1 MHVYNTDVVR
11 KYMAYKERMKRMD
24 FLNKKKALLA
34 AAVVSMSCAFSAYLP
49 VAAEAAGYLAP
60 QEQAIKVL
68 PIDNAKFLQGQKFDF
83 SIEVKNGTTDMDVKV
98 NGQDAAKYFGKA
110 ADRTMEGNTAV
121 YRINDV
127 SFAKAGDI
135 AIEVKDGSNERKANY
150 VVTNE
155 KSKKRAK
162 NVILFV
168 GDGMSL
174 QAREV
179 ARILSKGITEGK
191 YNDLLN
197 MEKLDNMTLITTSG
211 YDSIVTDSANSA
223 SAYATGHKSVVNAMG
238 VYENCTKD
246 PFDDPKVENII
257 ELAKRTRGMATGIV
271 STANI
276 TDATP
281 AAMFTHTRR
290 RAEQNYIA
298 ADMLN
303 AQHRPDVIMGGGSRH
318 FLPLGTPG
326 SKRKDN
332 VDVIQSF
339 EDLGYSFSGNKTE
352 LENTPANAD
361 KILGL
366 YQLNNMNVYM
376 DREVLKNPK
385 VLGGFNDQPNLMDMT
400 EKAID
405 TLSKNPNGFFLMV
418 EGACI
423 DKQLHSMDWQRAA
436 YDNIEMDKA
445 VGIAQKFA
453 AKNNDTL
460 IIVVADHAHG
470 ISISGTYHELDG
482 KTGREAVRTYADA
495 KWPTFE
501 DRDGDGFPDNPDPS
515 VTLAVQYANHPDFNC
530 NYKFRDVPMDA
541 AIMGKDGKAIANP
554 KIQGEFYKGNIPSN
568 DASEV
573 HSADDIVLNAG
584 GPGSEYFKGV
594 MDNTEVFFGM
604 VRALGLDG
612 NKTVKS
618 SK

>member
-1 MHVYNTDVVR
+1 MNF
-11 KYMAYKERMKRMD
+11 M
-24 FLNKKKALLA
+24 NKKKALLA
-34 AAVVSMSCAFSAYLP
+34 AALVSVSCAMNVYLP
-49 VAAEAAGYLAP
+49 GAVQAAGYLAP

-83 SIEVKNGTTDMDVKV
+83 AIEVKNGDTAMQVKV
-98 NGQDAAKYFGKA
+98 NGQDADQFFGKDA
-110 ADRTMEGNTAV
+110 TRTMEGTTAV
-121 YRINDV
+121 YRIDDV
-127 SFAKAGDI
+127 SFPKAGEI
-135 AIEVKDGSNERKANY
+135 AIEVKDGANERKASY

-155 KSKKRAK
+155 KAKRRAK

-197 MEKLDNMTLITTSG
+197 MEKLDNMALITTSG

-281 AAMFTHTRR
+281 AAMLTHTRR
-290 RAEQNYIA
+290 RAEQNFIA
-298 ADMLN
+298 ADMLD
-303 AQHRPDVIMGGGSRH
+303 AKHRPDVIMGGGSRH

-332 VDVIQSF
+332 VNVIQSF
-339 EDLGYSFSGNKTE
+339 EDLGYSFSGTKTE
-352 LENTPANAD
+352 LENTPATAD

-366 YQLNNMNVYM
+366 YQLNNMNVYV
-376 DREVLKNPK
+376 DREVTKNAK
-385 VLGGFNDQPNLMDMT
+385 VLKGFNDQPGLVEMT
-400 EKAID
+400 QKAID

-423 DKQLHSMDWQRAA
+423 DKQLHVLDWQRAA
-436 YDNIEMDKA
+436 YDNIEMDQA
-445 VGIAQKFA
+445 VGVAQKFA
-453 AKNNDTL
+453 AKDNDTL

-470 ISISGTYHELDG
+470 ASITGTYHELDG

-501 DRDGDGFPDNPDPS
+501 DRDGDGYPDNPDPS
-515 VTLAVQYANHPDFNC
+515 VTLAVQFANHPDCNE
-530 NYKFRDVPMDA
+530 NYKFKAVPTDP

-554 KIQGEFYKGNIPSN
+554 QIGGELLRGDIP
-568 DASEV
+568 ASADQEV

-612 NKTVKS
+612 NKTVKN

>member
-1 MHVYNTDVVR
+1 
-11 KYMAYKERMKRMD
+11 MKSMN
-24 FLNKKKALLA
+24 FMNKKKALLA
-34 AAVVSMSCAFSAYLP
+34 AALVSMSCAMSAYLP
-49 VAAEAAGYLAP
+49 GAVQAAGYLAP

-83 SIEVKNGTTDMDVKV
+83 AIEVKNGDTAMQVKV
-98 NGQDAAKYFGKA
+98 NGQDADKFFGKDA
-110 ADRTMEGNTAV
+110 TRTMEGTTAV
-121 YRINDV
+121 YRIDDV
-127 SFAKAGDI
+127 SFSKAGAI
-135 AIEVKDGSNERKANY
+135 AIEVKDGANERKASY
-150 VVTNE
+150 IVTNE
-155 KSKKRAK
+155 KAKKRAK

-197 MEKLDNMTLITTSG
+197 MEKLDNMALITTSG

-281 AAMFTHTRR
+281 AAMLTHTRR
-290 RAEQNYIA
+290 RAEQNFIA
-298 ADMLN
+298 ADMLD
-303 AQHRPDVIMGGGSRH
+303 AKHRPDVIMGGGSRH

-332 VDVIQSF
+332 VNVIQSF
-339 EDLGYSFSGNKTE
+339 EDLGYSFSGTKTE
-352 LENTPANAD
+352 LENTPATAD

-366 YQLNNMNVYM
+366 YQLNNMNVYV
-376 DREVLKNPK
+376 DREVTKNAK
-385 VLGGFNDQPNLMDMT
+385 VLKGFNDQPGLVEMT
-400 EKAID
+400 QKAID

-423 DKQLHSMDWQRAA
+423 DKQLHVLDWQRAA

-445 VGIAQKFA
+445 VGVAQKFA
-453 AKNNDTL
+453 AKDNDTL

-470 ISISGTYHELDG
+470 ASITGTYHELDG

-501 DRDGDGFPDNPDPS
+501 DRDGDGYPDNPDPS
-515 VTLAVQYANHPDFNC
+515 VTLAVQFANHPDC
-530 NYKFRDVPMDA
+530 NENYRFKAVPTDP

-554 KIQGEFYKGNIPSN
+554 QISGELLRGDIP
-568 DASEV
+568 ASADQEV

-612 NKTVKS
+612 NKTAKS

>member
-1 MHVYNTDVVR
+1 
-11 KYMAYKERMKRMD
+11 MKKMN

-34 AAVVSMSCAFSAYLP
+34 AAVLSVTCGASMYLP
-49 VAAEAAGYLAP
+49 GISHAAGYMAL

-83 SIEVKNGTTDMDVKV
+83 AIEVKNGSSDMDVKV
-98 NGQDAAKYFGKA
+98 NGQDAAKFFGKDA
-110 ADRTMEGNTAV
+110 SRTMEGTTAI
-121 YRINDV
+121 YRIDDV
-127 SFAKAGDI
+127 SFKKAGNID
-135 AIEVKDGSNERKANY
+135 IEVKDGSQERKANY

-155 KSKKRAK
+155 KAKKTAK

-174 QAREV
+174 QAREI

-197 MEKLDNMTLITTSG
+197 MEKLDNMAIITTSG

-246 PFDDPKVENII
+246 PLDDPKVENII
-257 ELAKRTRGMATGIV
+257 ELAKRIRGMATGIV

-281 AAMFTHTRR
+281 AAMLTHTRR
-290 RAEQNYIA
+290 RSEQNYIA
-298 ADMLN
+298 TDMLN
-303 AQHRPDVIMGGGSRH
+303 DKHRPDVIMGGGSRH
-318 FLPLGTPG
+318 FLPMSTPG

-332 VDVIQSF
+332 VDVIKSF
-339 EDLGYSFSGNKTE
+339 EDLGYTFSGTKTE
-352 LENTPANAD
+352 LENTPKSED

-366 YQLNNMNVYM
+366 YQLDNMNVYI
-376 DREVLKNPK
+376 DREVTKNPS
-385 VLGGFNDQPNLMDMT
+385 VLKSFNDQPGLVEMT

-423 DKQLHSMDWQRAA
+423 DKQLHVLDWQRAA

-445 VGIAQKFA
+445 IGAAEKFA

-460 IIVVADHAHG
+460 IVVVADHAHG
-470 ISISGTYHELDG
+470 ASITGTYHELDC
-482 KTGREAVRTYADA
+482 KTGREGVRCYQDA
-495 KWPTFE
+495 KWPTFQ
-501 DRDGDGFPDNPDPS
+501 DADGDGYPDNPDPS
-515 VTLAVQYANHPDFNC
+515 ITLAVQFANHPDYNE
-530 NYKFRDVPMDA
+530 NYRFKDVPTVPS
-541 AIMGKDGKAIANP
+541 IMGKDGKAITNP
-554 KIQGEFYKGNIPSN
+554 QIKGELLRGNIPTS
-568 DASEV
+568 DDQEV
-573 HSADDIVLNAG
+573 HSADDIILNAG

>member
-1 MHVYNTDVVR
+1 MN
-11 KYMAYKERMKRMD
+11 

-34 AAVVSMSCAFSAYLP
+34 AAVLSVTCGASMYLP
-49 VAAEAAGYLAP
+49 GISHAAGYMAL

-83 SIEVKNGTTDMDVKV
+83 AIEVKNGSFDMDVKV
-98 NGQDAAKYFGKA
+98 NGQDAAKFFGKDA
-110 ADRTMEGNTAV
+110 SRTMEGTTAI
-121 YRINDV
+121 YRIDDV
-127 SFAKAGDI
+127 SFKKAGNID
-135 AIEVKDGSNERKANY
+135 IEVKDGSQERKANY

-155 KSKKRAK
+155 KAKKTAK

-174 QAREV
+174 QAREI

-197 MEKLDNMTLITTSG
+197 MEKLDNMAIITTSG

-246 PFDDPKVENII
+246 PLDDPKVENII
-257 ELAKRTRGMATGIV
+257 ELAKRIRGMATGIV

-281 AAMFTHTRR
+281 AAMLTHTRR
-290 RAEQNYIA
+290 RSEQNYIA
-298 ADMLN
+298 TDMLN
-303 AQHRPDVIMGGGSRH
+303 DKHRPDVIMGGGSRH
-318 FLPLGTPG
+318 FLPMSTPG

-332 VDVIQSF
+332 VDVIKSF
-339 EDLGYSFSGNKTE
+339 EDLGYTFSGTKTE
-352 LENTPANAD
+352 LENTPKSED

-366 YQLNNMNVYM
+366 YQLDNMNVYI
-376 DREVLKNPK
+376 DREVTKNPS
-385 VLGGFNDQPNLMDMT
+385 VLKSFNDQPGLVEMT

-423 DKQLHSMDWQRAA
+423 DKQLHVLDWQRAA

-445 VGIAQKFA
+445 IGAAEKFA

-460 IIVVADHAHG
+460 IVVVADHAHG
-470 ISISGTYHELDG
+470 ASITGTYHELDG
-482 KTGREAVRTYADA
+482 KTGREGVRCYQDA
-495 KWPTFE
+495 KWPTFQ
-501 DRDGDGFPDNPDPS
+501 DADGDGYPDNPDPS
-515 VTLAVQYANHPDFNC
+515 ITLAVQFANHPDYNE
-530 NYKFRDVPMDA
+530 NYRFKDVPTVPS
-541 AIMGKDGKAIANP
+541 IMGKDGKAITNP
-554 KIQGEFYKGNIPSN
+554 QIKGELLRGNIPTS
-568 DASEV
+568 DDQEV
-573 HSADDIVLNAG
+573 HSADDIILNAG

>member
-1 MHVYNTDVVR
+1 
-11 KYMAYKERMKRMD
+11 MKKMN

-34 AAVVSMSCAFSAYLP
+34 AAVLSVTCGASMYLP
-49 VAAEAAGYLAP
+49 GISHAAGYMAP

-83 SIEVKNGTTDMDVKV
+83 AIEVKNGSSDMDVKV
-98 NGQDAAKYFGKA
+98 NGQDAAKFFGKDA
-110 ADRTMEGNTAV
+110 SRTMEGTTAI
-121 YRINDV
+121 YRIDDV
-127 SFAKAGDI
+127 SFKKAGNID
-135 AIEVKDGSNERKANY
+135 IEVKDGSQERKANY

-155 KSKKRAK
+155 KAKKTAK

-174 QAREV
+174 QAREI

-197 MEKLDNMTLITTSG
+197 MEKLDNMAIITTSG

-246 PFDDPKVENII
+246 PLDDPKVENII

-281 AAMFTHTRR
+281 AAMLTHTRR
-290 RAEQNYIA
+290 RSEQNYIA
-298 ADMLN
+298 TDMLN
-303 AQHRPDVIMGGGSRH
+303 DKHRPDVIMGGGSRH
-318 FLPLGTPG
+318 FLPMSTPG

-332 VDVIQSF
+332 VDVIKSF
-339 EDLGYSFSGNKTE
+339 EDLGYTFSGTKTE
-352 LENTPANAD
+352 LENTPKSED

-366 YQLNNMNVYM
+366 YQLDNMNVYI
-376 DREVLKNPK
+376 DREVTKNPS
-385 VLGGFNDQPNLMDMT
+385 VLKSFNDQPGLVEMT

-423 DKQLHSMDWQRAA
+423 DKQLHVLDWQRAA

-445 VGIAQKFA
+445 IGAAEKFA

-460 IIVVADHAHG
+460 IVVVADHAHG
-470 ISISGTYHELDG
+470 ASITGTYHELDG
-482 KTGREAVRTYADA
+482 KTGREGVRCYQDA
-495 KWPTFE
+495 KWPTFQ
-501 DRDGDGFPDNPDPS
+501 DADGDGYPDNPDPS
-515 VTLAVQYANHPDFNC
+515 ITLAVQFANHPDYNE
-530 NYKFRDVPMDA
+530 NYRFKDVPTVPS
-541 AIMGKDGKAIANP
+541 IMGKDGKAIANP
-554 KIQGEFYKGNIPSN
+554 QIKGELLRGNIPTS
-568 DASEV
+568 DDQEV
-573 HSADDIVLNAG
+573 HSADDIILNAG

>member
-1 MHVYNTDVVR
+1 M
-11 KYMAYKERMKRMD
+11 KFLYKH
-24 FLNKKKALLA
+24 KAALA
-34 AAVVSMSCAFSAYLP
+34 AAVLSLSCAAYLP
-49 VAAEAAGYLAP
+49 GVSEAAGYLAP
-60 QEQAIKVL
+60 QEQSIKVL

-83 SIEVKNGTTDMDVKV
+83 AVEIKNGSAAMDVQI
-98 NGQDAAKYFGKA
+98 NGKDAAAFFGKDA
-110 ADRTMEGNTAV
+110 TRTMEGTTAV
-121 YRINDV
+121 YRIDDV
-127 SFAKAGDI
+127 SFAKAGDVS
-135 AIEVKDGSNERKANY
+135 IEVKDGANGRTAKY

-155 KSKKRAK
+155 KAKKRAK

-179 ARILSKGITEGK
+179 ARILSKGISEGK

-197 MEKLDNMTLITTSG
+197 MEKLDNMALITTSG
-211 YDSIVTDSANSA
+211 YDSLVTDSANSA

-281 AAMFTHTRR
+281 AAMLAHTRR

-298 ADMLN
+298 ADML
-303 AQHRPDVIMGGGSRH
+303 ADKHRPDVILGGGSRH

-332 VDVIQSF
+332 VDVIQRF
-339 EDLGYSFSGNKTE
+339 EDLGYAFSGNRTE
-352 LENTPANAD
+352 LLNTPASAD
-361 KILGL
+361 KLLGL
-366 YQLNNMNVYM
+366 YQLNNMDVYV
-376 DREVLKNPK
+376 DRAVIKNPK
-385 VLGGFNDQPNLMDMT
+385 VLKGFTDQPGLVEMT

-418 EGACI
+418 EGACV
-423 DKQLHSMDWQRAA
+423 DKQLHVLDWQRAA
-436 YDNIEMDKA
+436 YDNIELDKA
-445 VGIAQKFA
+445 VGVAQAFA

-470 ISISGTYHELDG
+470 ASITGTYHELDG

-501 DRDGDGFPDNPDPS
+501 DADGDGYPDNPDPS
-515 VTLAVQYANHPDFNC
+515 VTLAVQFANHPDYNE
-530 NYKFRDVPMDA
+530 NYRFKPTPTVPA
-541 AIMGKDGKAIANP
+541 VMGKDGKAIANP
-554 KIQGEFYKGNIPSN
+554 QIAGEPLRGNIPAN
-568 DASEV
+568 ADQEV
-573 HSADDIVLNAG
+573 HSADDVVLNAG

-594 MDNTEVFFGM
+594 MDNTEVFFGI

-612 NKTVKS
+612 NKTVKEA
-618 SK
+618 K

>member
-1 MHVYNTDVVR
+1 
-11 KYMAYKERMKRMD
+11 MKKMN

-34 AAVVSMSCAFSAYLP
+34 AAVLSVTCGASMYLP
-49 VAAEAAGYLAP
+49 GISHAAGYMAP

-83 SIEVKNGTTDMDVKV
+83 AIEVQNGSSDMDVKV
-98 NGQDAAKYFGKA
+98 NGQDVAKFFGKDA
-110 ADRTMEGNTAV
+110 SRTMEGTTAI
-121 YRINDV
+121 YRIDDV
-127 SFAKAGDI
+127 SFKKAGNID
-135 AIEVKDGSNERKANY
+135 IEVKDGSQERKANY

-155 KSKKRAK
+155 KAKKTAK

-174 QAREV
+174 QAREI

-197 MEKLDNMTLITTSG
+197 MEKLDNMAIITTSG

-246 PFDDPKVENII
+246 PLDDPKVENII

-281 AAMFTHTRR
+281 AAMLTHTRR
-290 RAEQNYIA
+290 RSEQNYIA
-298 ADMLN
+298 TDMLN
-303 AQHRPDVIMGGGSRH
+303 DKHRPDVIMGGGSRH
-318 FLPLGTPG
+318 FLPMSTPG

-332 VDVIQSF
+332 VDVIKSF
-339 EDLGYSFSGNKTE
+339 EDLGYTFSGTKTE
-352 LENTPANAD
+352 LENTPKSED

-366 YQLNNMNVYM
+366 YQLDNMNVYI
-376 DREVLKNPK
+376 DREVTKNPS
-385 VLGGFNDQPNLMDMT
+385 VLKSFNDQPGLVEMT

-423 DKQLHSMDWQRAA
+423 DKQLHVLDWQRAA

-445 VGIAQKFA
+445 IGAAEKFA

-460 IIVVADHAHG
+460 IVVVADHAHG
-470 ISISGTYHELDG
+470 ASITGTYHELDG
-482 KTGREAVRTYADA
+482 KTGREGVRCYQDA
-495 KWPTFE
+495 KWPTFQ
-501 DRDGDGFPDNPDPS
+501 DADGDGYPDNPDPS
-515 VTLAVQYANHPDFNC
+515 ITLAVQFANHPDYNE
-530 NYKFRDVPMDA
+530 NYRFKDVPTVPS
-541 AIMGKDGKAIANP
+541 IMGKDGKAIANP
-554 KIQGEFYKGNIPSN
+554 QIKGELLRGNIPTS
-568 DASEV
+568 DDQEV
-573 HSADDIVLNAG
+573 HSADDIILNAG

>member
-1 MHVYNTDVVR
+1 MNFLHKR
-11 KYMAYKERMKRMD
+11 KA
-24 FLNKKKALLA
+24 ALA
-34 AAVVSMSCAFSAYLP
+34 AAVLGIGCTVSAYLP
-49 VAAEAAGYLAP
+49 GVGEAAGYLAP
-60 QEQAIKVL
+60 QEQTIKVL

-83 SIEVKNGTTDMDVKV
+83 AVEVKNGSTDVNVKI
-98 NGQDAAKYFGKA
+98 NGKDAAAFFGKDA
-110 ADRTMEGNTAV
+110 TKTMEGTTAV
-121 YRINDV
+121 YRIDDV
-127 SFAKAGDI
+127 SFANAGDI
-135 AIEVKDGSNERKANY
+135 SVEVKDGANERTARY
-150 VVTNE
+150 AVTNE

-174 QAREV
+174 QAREI

-191 YNDLLN
+191 YNALLN
-197 MEKLDNMTLITTSG
+197 MERLENMALITTSG

-281 AAMFTHTRR
+281 AAMLAHTRR

-298 ADMLN
+298 ADMLT
-303 AQHRPDVIMGGGSRH
+303 AKHRPDVILGGGSRH

-332 VDVIQSF
+332 VDVIKSF
-339 EDLGYSFSGNKTE
+339 EDLGYAFSGTREE
-352 LENTPANAD
+352 LLNTPASAD
-361 KILGL
+361 KLLGL
-366 YQLNNMNVYM
+366 YQLNNMDVYI
-376 DREVLKNPK
+376 DRQVMKNPK
-385 VLGGFNDQPNLMDMT
+385 VLKGFTDQPGLVEMT
-400 EKAID
+400 EKAIGA
-405 TLSKNPNGFFLMV
+405 LSKNPNGFFLMV
-418 EGACI
+418 EGACV
-423 DKQLHSMDWQRAA
+423 DKQLHVLDWQRAA
-436 YDNIEMDKA
+436 YDNIEMDQA
-445 VGIAQKFA
+445 VGVAQKFA
-453 AKNNDTL
+453 SKNNDTL

-470 ISISGTYHELDG
+470 ASITGTYHELDG

-501 DRDGDGFPDNPDPS
+501 DADGDGYPDNPDPA
-515 VTLAVQYANHPDFNC
+515 VTLAVQFANHPDYNE
-530 NYKFRDVPMDA
+530 NYGFKPTPTVPA
-541 AIMGKDGKAIANP
+541 VMGKDKKAIANP
-554 KIQGEFYKGNIPSN
+554 QISGELLRGNIPAAA
-568 DASEV
+568 DQEV
-573 HSADDIVLNAG
+573 HSADDVVLNAG

-594 MDNTEVFFGM
+594 MDNTEVFFSM

-618 SK
+618 AE

>member
-1 MHVYNTDVVR
+1 
-11 KYMAYKERMKRMD
+11 MKKMN

-34 AAVVSMSCAFSAYLP
+34 AAVLSVTCGASMYLP
-49 VAAEAAGYLAP
+49 GISHAAGYMAP

-83 SIEVKNGTTDMDVKV
+83 AIEVQNGSSDMDVKV
-98 NGQDAAKYFGKA
+98 NGQDAAKFFGKDA
-110 ADRTMEGNTAV
+110 SRTMEGTTAI
-121 YRINDV
+121 YRIDDV
-127 SFAKAGDI
+127 SFKKAGNID
-135 AIEVKDGSNERKANY
+135 IEVKDGSQERKANY

-155 KSKKRAK
+155 KAKKTAK

-174 QAREV
+174 QAREI

-197 MEKLDNMTLITTSG
+197 MEKLDNMAIITTSG

-246 PFDDPKVENII
+246 PLDDPKVENII

-281 AAMFTHTRR
+281 AAMLTHTRR
-290 RAEQNYIA
+290 RSEQNYIA
-298 ADMLN
+298 TDMLN
-303 AQHRPDVIMGGGSRH
+303 DKHRPDVIMGGGSRH
-318 FLPLGTPG
+318 FLPMSTPG

-332 VDVIQSF
+332 VDVIKSF
-339 EDLGYSFSGNKTE
+339 EDLGYTFSGTKTE
-352 LENTPANAD
+352 LENTPKSED

-366 YQLNNMNVYM
+366 YQLDNMNVYI
-376 DREVLKNPK
+376 DREVTKNPS
-385 VLGGFNDQPNLMDMT
+385 VLKSFNDQPGLVEMT

-423 DKQLHSMDWQRAA
+423 DKQLHVLYWQRAA

-445 VGIAQKFA
+445 IGAAEKFA

-460 IIVVADHAHG
+460 IVVVADHAHG
-470 ISISGTYHELDG
+470 ASITGTYHELDG
-482 KTGREAVRTYADA
+482 KTGREGVRCYQDA
-495 KWPTFE
+495 KWPTFQ
-501 DRDGDGFPDNPDPS
+501 DADGDGYPDNPDPS
-515 VTLAVQYANHPDFNC
+515 ITLAVQFANHPDYNE
-530 NYKFRDVPMDA
+530 NYRFKDVPTVPS
-541 AIMGKDGKAIANP
+541 IMGKDGKAIANP
-554 KIQGEFYKGNIPSN
+554 QIKGELLRGNIPTS
-568 DASEV
+568 DDQEV
-573 HSADDIVLNAG
+573 HSADDIILNAG